1 MTTHYKLSTSAVRQL
16 AVVSFAACLAWPAA
30 NAQTMQPGMGAMK
43 PGMAASAP
51 MGAMKPGMAASAPM
65 GAGHMSGAGHMG
77 MKGMMG
83 SMNDKMA
90 AMPMTGNAD
99 VDFAAMMRIHHLGA
113 IDMAEAELKD
123 GKNAEMR
130 TMAKN
135 IIAAQKKEIAQLE
148 KFLIAQ
154 GHPVDK
160 MKAK

>member
-1 MTTHYKLSTSAVRQL
+1 
-16 AVVSFAACLAWPAA
+16 
-30 NAQTMQPGMGAMK
+30 
-43 PGMAASAP
+43 
-51 MGAMKPGMAASAPM
+51 M
-65 GAGHMSGAGHMG
+65 GAGHMTGSGHMGMKGMTGAGHMG

-135 IIAAQKKEIAQLE
+135 IVAAQQKEIAQLE
-148 KFLIAQ
+148 KFLAAQ

-160 MKAK
+160 TKAK

>member
-1 MTTHYKLSTSAVRQL
+1 MTTHYKLSTSAVRRL
-16 AVVSFAACLAWPAA
+16 ALVSLAACLAWPVA
-30 NAQTMQPGMGAMK
+30 NAQTTQPGMGAMK

-51 MGAMKPGMAASAPM
+51 MGA
-65 GAGHMSGAGHMG
+65 GHMTGSGHMGMKGMTGAGHMG

-83 SMNDKMA
+83 SMSDKMA

-135 IIAAQKKEIAQLE
+135 IVAAQQKEIAQLE
-148 KFLIAQ
+148 KFLAAQ

-160 MKAK
+160 TKAK

>member
-1 MTTHYKLSTSAVRQL
+1 MTTQSAPSISMMRYF
-16 AVVSFAACLAWPAA
+16 AVASLAACLAWPAV
-30 NAQTMQPGMGAMK
+30 NAQTMQPSMGAM
-43 PGMAASAP
+43 M
-51 MGAMKPGMAASAPM
+51 PGMAASAPM
-65 GAGHMSGAGHMG
+65 GAGNMMGTGHMG

-83 SMNDKMA
+83 NMSDKMA
-90 AMPMTGNAD
+90 AMPMSGNAD

-113 IDMAEAELKD
+113 IDMAEAQLKD

-130 TMAKN
+130 SMAKN

-148 KFLIAQ
+148 KFLAAQ

>member
-16 AVVSFAACLAWPAA
+16 AVVSFAACLAWPTA
-30 NAQTMQPGMGAMK
+30 NAQTMQPG
-43 PGMAASAP
+43 

>member
-1 MTTHYKLSTSAVRQL
+1 MTAHYKLLTSRVRQL
-16 AVVSFAACLAWPAA
+16 AAVSVAACLAWPAA

-51 MGAMKPGMAASAPM
+51 MGA
-65 GAGHMSGAGHMG
+65 GHMTGAGHMG

-83 SMNDKMA
+83 SMSDKMA

-113 IDMAEAELKD
+113 IDMAKAELKD

-135 IIAAQKKEIAQLE
+135 IIAAQQKEIAQLE
-148 KFLIAQ
+148 KFLAAQ
-154 GHPVDK
+154 GHSVDK

>member
-1 MTTHYKLSTSAVRQL
+1 MTNQSTISTSMVRRAAVASL
-16 AVVSFAACLAWPAA
+16 AACLVWPAA
-30 NAQTMQPGMGAMK
+30 HAQTMHSG
-43 PGMAASAP
+43 

-65 GAGHMSGAGHMG
+65 GAGHMG

-83 SMNDKMA
+83 NMSDKMA
-90 AMPMTGNAD
+90 SMPMSGNAD

-135 IIAAQKKEIAQLE
+135 IIAAQQKEIAQLE
-148 KFLIAQ
+148 KFLAAQ

-160 MKAK
+160 MKSK

>member
-1 MTTHYKLSTSAVRQL
+1 MTTQFKLSTSRARQL
-16 AVVSFAACLAWPAA
+16 ALVSLAAVLAWPAA

-51 MGAMKPGMAASAPM
+51 MGAGHMA
-65 GAGHMSGAGHMG
+65 GAGNMMSGGHMS

-83 SMNDKMA
+83 SMSDKMA
-90 AMPMTGNAD
+90 AMPMSGNAD

-135 IIAAQKKEIAQLE
+135 IIAAQQKEIVQLE
-148 KFLIAQ
+148 KFLAAQ

-160 MKAK
+160 TKAK

>member
-1 MTTHYKLSTSAVRQL
+1 MTAHLKLSTSMARQL
-16 AVVSFAACLAWPAA
+16 AVMSLAAVMAWPAA

-51 MGAMKPGMAASAPM
+51 MGA
-65 GAGHMSGAGHMG
+65 GHMTGAGHMG

-83 SMNDKMA
+83 SMSEKMA
-90 AMPMTGNAD
+90 SMPMSGNAD

-130 TMAKN
+130 SMAKN
-135 IIAAQKKEIAQLE
+135 IIAAQQKEIAQLE
-148 KFLIAQ
+148 KFLAAQ